1 MEVATIDL
9 SSRVSVDISSNGITT
24 ELSEWKGEWY
34 YEMIENR
41 LWFTKRCGNVFI
53 ETVKASIIYTQGN
66 ILCDC
71 TILKWELADIT

>member
-9 SSRVSVDISSNGITT
+9 SRGVSVDISSNGITT

-41 LWFTKRCGNVFI
+41 L
-53 ETVKASIIYTQGN
+53 
-66 ILCDC
+66 
-71 TILKWELADIT
+71 